1 MRLFWSAFR
10 FQAALAVRSP
20 DTVHVLVTAP
30 LYTVVFLAISE
41 HAGRADLAP
50 YAVLA
55 PVLMALWSLALLTA
69 SDLISRERSRGT
81 LEAMVATPASF
92 AVVVVGRITAV
103 TTVSLVSFAE
113 SWLVAYLLFGR
124 AVQVDHPVT
133 LLCCLVLSALA
144 MAGTASAISALY
156 VLLPTARTLQ
166 NTLTY
171 PFYLLGGILV
181 PISYLPVW
189 VQPLSKLVFLS
200 WSADLLR
207 SALSPQPVADE
218 LARLA
223 AIAGLGAAGCAFGA
237 LMIHRILRRVRFTGT
252 LARV

>member
-10 FQAALAVRSP
+10 FQAALAVRTP
-20 DTVHVLVTAP
+20 DTAHVLVTAP
-30 LYTVVFLAISE
+30 LYTIVFLAISE

-50 YAVLA
+50 YSVLA
-55 PVLMALWSLALLTA
+55 PVLMSLWSLALLTA

-92 AVVVVGRITAV
+92 AVVLVGRISAV
-103 TTVSLVSFAE
+103 TTVSLVSFVE

-124 AVQVDHPVT
+124 LVHVDHPVT
-133 LLCCLVLSALA
+133 LVCCLMLSALA
-144 MAGTASAISALY
+144 MAGTASTISALY
-156 VLLPTARTLQ
+156 VLLPTARTVQ

-181 PISYLPVW
+181 PVSFLPVW
-189 VQPLSKLVFLS
+189 IQPFSKLVFLS

-207 SALSPQPVADE
+207 SSLSPKPVVDE
-218 LARLA
+218 LFRLS
-223 AIAGLGAAGCAFGA
+223 AIAVLGAAGCALGA
-237 LMIHRILRRVRFTGT
+237 FLIRRILRRVRLTGT